1 MSTIYINCYYLYIN
15 IYINCSNFPIMYQKH
30 AMWYRICGLA
40 LASLM
45 CTTAASR
52 LAITGGGYLATII
65 LSFIAIHGWRLLTV
79 SYDVSSKYIIQKFEI
94 FSSLICQISL
104 SIKKSQDYL
113 FL

>member
-1 MSTIYINCYYLYIN
+1 
-15 IYINCSNFPIMYQKH
+15 MYQKY

-65 LSFIAIHGWRLLTV
+65 LSFIAIHGWRLLTI
-79 SYDVSSKYIIQKFEI
+79 SYDVSSKYDQKIRNFLIVNLSNI
-94 FSSLICQISL
+94 FVDKNIYL
-104 SIKKSQDYL
+104 DYL